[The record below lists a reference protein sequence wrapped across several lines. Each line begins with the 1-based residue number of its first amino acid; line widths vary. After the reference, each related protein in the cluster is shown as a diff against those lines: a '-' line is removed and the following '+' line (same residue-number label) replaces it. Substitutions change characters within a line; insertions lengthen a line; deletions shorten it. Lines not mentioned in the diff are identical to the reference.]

1 MIGNDPEVDALKDRV
16 ERLEELTETLLKV
29 VWMQRGLLKD
39 LSNKAEKDLGQFWDE
54 YLKSHNKNQKMV
66 YNAEKVTSIV

>member
-54 YLKSHNKNQKMV
+54 YLKSHNKTQKMV